1 MTDAPPL
8 IMAMPAKMKAG
19 RASSPVFTAMITGL

>member
-1 MTDAPPL
+1 MTDAPL
-8 IMAMPAKMKAG
+8 IMPMPANMKAG